1 MKTIFATMLAA
12 AFLLSSPAFAGDEAP
27 KDKGAKTEKKAD
39 KGGEKGEKK
48 EEKKAD
54 KGGW

>member
-1 MKTIFATMLAA
+1 MKTIIATMLAA
-12 AFLLSSPAFAGDEAP
+12 AFLLSQPAFAGDEAP
-27 KDKGAKTEKKAD
+27 KDKSAKSDKKD
-39 KGGEKGEKK
+39 TKKEGEKK

>member
-12 AFLLSSPAFAGDEAP
+12 AFLLSQPAFAGDEAP
-27 KDKGAKTEKKAD
+27 KDKTAKGEKKD
-39 KGGEKGEKK
+39 TKKDEKK